1 MEGLATGVEHQIE
14 LTAESLWSEVAG
26 RLRGA
31 LNDTTYGTW
40 FGEAQGLELSGDRFV
55 IGVPNDFT
63 RDWIEGHFRGL
74 IGAAIRDV
82 TGEERPIELRISDA
96 GQLLPELLIEPEG
109 NGGVAHLQVEQV
121 AERIQPGKPES
132 GGFNTK
138 YTFDSFVIGSSNRF
152 AHAAALAV
160 AEAPA
165 QAYNPLFIYG
175 STGLGKT
182 HLLQAVAQYVS
193 ERIPPEIPALRE
205 PPRRSAASSAD
216 VGMNPKYTFDL
227 FVIGSSNRFAHAAA
241 LAVAEAPAQ
250 AYNPLFIYGGTGL
263 GKTHLMQAIA
273 QYVAEHSSE
282 LSVRYVT
289 SETFM
294 NDFINS
300 LRDKRIEGFKQRYRT
315 YDLLLVDDV
324 QFFEHKERIQEE
336 FFHTFNSLYE
346 AGSQIVMS
354 SDRPP
359 RDIATLEER
368 LRSRFEW
375 GLITD
380 IQPPD
385 LETRIAILRKKTKT
399 DGIHVPDPQVLSFIA
414 SRISTNIRELE
425 GALTRVVAFSS
436 LTGRSLSVELAE
448 DVLKDVFPQGEA
460 AEVSIR
466 RIQELVSERFQLTMD
481 ELCGDKRSQNIVYP
495 RQVAMYLSRE
505 LTDSSLPKIG
515 KEFGGRDHTTV
526 IHATSKIAR
535 LIREDRSVYNLV
547 QELTARVK
555 QVR

>member
-1 MEGLATGVEHQIE
+1 VEHQIE
-14 LTAESLWSEVAG
+14 LTAESLWGEVAG

-40 FGEAQGLELSGDRFV
+40 FGEARGLELEDNRFV
-55 IGVPNDFT
+55 LAVPNDFT
-63 RDWIEGHFRGL
+63 RDWIDGHFIGL

-82 TGEERPIELRISDA
+82 TGEERPIELRVIETPA
-96 GQLLPELLIEPEG
+96 AFEEPLLEG
-109 NGGVAHLQVEQV
+109 DKPVPVPAVG
-121 AERIQPGKPES
+121 ERAQASRPES
-132 GGFNTK
+132 GGFNSK
-138 YTFDSFVIGSSNRF
+138 YTFDS
-152 AHAAALAV
+152 
-160 AEAPA
+160 
-165 QAYNPLFIYG
+165 
-175 STGLGKT
+175 
-182 HLLQAVAQYVS
+182 
-193 ERIPPEIPALRE
+193 
-205 PPRRSAASSAD
+205 
-216 VGMNPKYTFDL
+216 

-263 GKTHLMQAIA
+263 GKTHLLQAVA
-273 QYVAEHSSE
+273 QYVSEHSSN

-315 YDLLLVDDV
+315 YDVLMIDDV

-359 RDIATLEER
+359 RDIATLEAR

-385 LETRIAILRKKTKT
+385 LETRIAILRKKVKT
-399 DGIHVPDPQVLSFIA
+399 DGINVPDPQVLTFIA
-414 SRISTNIRELE
+414 SRVSTNIRELE

-436 LTGRSLSVELAE
+436 LTGRSMSVELAQ

-460 AEVSIR
+460 AEVSIK
-466 RIQELVSERFQLTMD
+466 RIQDLVAERFSLSLE

>member
-1 MEGLATGVEHQIE
+1 MLAAPRAGEEWYRGVDRPIE
-14 LTAESLWSEVAG
+14 LTAESLWNEVAG
-26 RLRGA
+26 RLKGA
-31 LNDTTYGTW
+31 LNETTYRTW
-40 FGEAQGLELSGDRFV
+40 FAEAEGAELSDDAFV
-55 IGVPNDFT
+55 LGVPNDFT
-63 RDWIEGHFRGL
+63 REWIEGHFLGL
-74 IGAAIRDV
+74 IGAAVRDV
-82 TGEERPIELRISDA
+82 TGQERRVALSVTER
-96 GQLLPELLIEPEG
+96 LPAATPAPTEAPKG
-109 NGGVAHLQVEQV
+109 
-121 AERIQPGKPES
+121 RS
-132 GGFNTK
+132 GGAM
-138 YTFDSFVIGSSNRF
+138 DS
-152 AHAAALAV
+152 
-160 AEAPA
+160 
-165 QAYNPLFIYG
+165 
-175 STGLGKT
+175 
-182 HLLQAVAQYVS
+182 
-193 ERIPPEIPALRE
+193 
-205 PPRRSAASSAD
+205 
-216 VGMNPKYTFDL
+216 GMNPKYTFDL

-273 QYVAEHSSE
+273 QYVAEHSGD

-380 IQPPD
+380 VQPPD
-385 LETRIAILRKKTKT
+385 LETRIAILRKKVKT

-436 LTGRSLSVELAE
+436 LTGRALSVELAE

-460 AEVSIR
+460 AEVSIQ
-466 RIQELVSERFQLTMD
+466 RIQELVSERFQLTLD
-481 ELCGDKRSQNIVYP
+481 ELCGEKRSQNIVYP

>member
-1 MEGLATGVEHQIE
+1 VEKPIE
-14 LTAESLWSEVAG
+14 LTAEGVWNEISG
-26 RLRGA
+26 RLREA
-31 LNDTTYGTW
+31 LNENTFSTW
-40 FGEAQGLELSGDRFV
+40 FAQVDAAEITDDEFV
-55 IGVPNDFT
+55 LTVPNDFT
-63 RDWIEGHFRGL
+63 REWIEGHFLGL
-74 IGAAIRDV
+74 ISAALAEV
-82 TGEERPIELRISDA
+82 AGERAVRLQLSKRP
-96 GQLLPELLIEPEG
+96 
-109 NGGVAHLQVEQV
+109 
-121 AERIQPGKPES
+121 AERAVEAKPKLGDAPPQPGV
-132 GGFNTK
+132 GMNAK
-138 YTFDSFVIGSSNRF
+138 YTFDS
-152 AHAAALAV
+152 
-160 AEAPA
+160 
-165 QAYNPLFIYG
+165 
-175 STGLGKT
+175 
-182 HLLQAVAQYVS
+182 
-193 ERIPPEIPALRE
+193 
-205 PPRRSAASSAD
+205 
-216 VGMNPKYTFDL
+216 

-263 GKTHLMQAIA
+263 GKTHLLQAIA
-273 QYVAEHSSE
+273 QYVGEHPGN

-315 YDLLLVDDV
+315 YALLLVDDV

-346 AGSQIVMS
+346 SGSQIVMS

-385 LETRIAILRKKTKT
+385 LETRIAILRKRVKT
-399 DGIHVPDPQVLSFIA
+399 DNINADPQVLTFIA
-414 SRISTNIRELE
+414 SRVSTNIRELE
-425 GALTRVVAFSS
+425 GALTRVVAFCS
-436 LTGRSLSVELAE
+436 LTGRPMTEELAQ
-448 DVLKDVFPQGEA
+448 DVLKDVFPQGDLPQVTIE
-460 AEVSIR
+460 
-466 RIQELVSERFQLTMD
+466 RIQEIISDRFGLSLD
-481 ELCGDKRSQNIVYP
+481 ELCGDRRSQNIVYP

-515 KEFGGRDHTTV
+515 KQFGGRDHTTV

-547 QELTARVK
+547 QELTARIK

>member
-1 MEGLATGVEHQIE
+1 MEDQIE
-14 LTAESLWSEVAG
+14 LTAASLWNDVSG

-40 FGEAQGLELSGDRFV
+40 FAHTSGLELDDQRFV
-55 IGVPNDFT
+55 LAVPNDFT
-63 RDWIEGHFRGL
+63 RDWIEGHFLEL
-74 IGAAIRDV
+74 IGAAIRDI
-82 TGEERPIELRISDA
+82 TGTDRRIEL
-96 GQLLPELLIEPEG
+96 
-109 NGGVAHLQVEQV
+109 QVTNAPPPAAASEASSPSRV
-121 AERIQPGKPES
+121 TPVERLVPHRPES
-132 GGFNTK
+132 GGFNAK

-182 HLLQAVAQYVS
+182 HLLQAIAQYVS
-193 ERIPPEIPALRE
+193 EHSRE
-205 PPRRSAASSAD
+205 
-216 VGMNPKYTFDL
+216 M
-227 FVIGSSNRFAHAAA
+227 
-241 LAVAEAPAQ
+241 
-250 AYNPLFIYGGTGL
+250 
-263 GKTHLMQAIA
+263 
-273 QYVAEHSSE
+273 
-282 LSVRYVT
+282 SVRYVT

-315 YDLLLVDDV
+315 YDVLLIDDV

-385 LETRIAILRKKTKT
+385 LETRIAILRKKVKT
-399 DGIHVPDPQVLSFIA
+399 DGIHVPEPEVLTFIA
-414 SRISTNIRELE
+414 GRVSTNIRELE

-436 LTGRSLSVELAE
+436 LTGRPMSVELSQ

-460 AEVSIR
+460 AEVSIK
-466 RIQELVSERFQLTMD
+466 RIQDLVAERFSLSLE

>member
-1 MEGLATGVEHQIE
+1 VGGSRRSAQGSTQRHHVRNLVRRGPWPRARREPLCPRNPQRFHAQ
-14 LTAESLWSEVAG
+14 LD
-26 RLRGA
+26 RGA
-31 LNDTTYGTW
+31 LHRPDRRGHSRRHGTR
-40 FGEAQGLELSGDRFV
+40 AADRAASRRLPALEEPRSGTAARPV
-55 IGVPNDFT
+55 EIVP
-63 RDWIEGHFRGL
+63 
-74 IGAAIRDV
+74 A
-82 TGEERPIELRISDA
+82 
-96 GQLLPELLIEPEG
+96 
-109 NGGVAHLQVEQV
+109 
-121 AERIQPGKPES
+121 AERVLPGRPES
-132 GGFNTK
+132 GGFNSK
-138 YTFDSFVIGSSNRF
+138 YTFDS
-152 AHAAALAV
+152 
-160 AEAPA
+160 
-165 QAYNPLFIYG
+165 
-175 STGLGKT
+175 
-182 HLLQAVAQYVS
+182 
-193 ERIPPEIPALRE
+193 
-205 PPRRSAASSAD
+205 
-216 VGMNPKYTFDL
+216 

-263 GKTHLMQAIA
+263 GKTHLLQAVA
-273 QYVAEHSSE
+273 QYVSEHSSN

-300 LRDKRIEGFKQRYRT
+300 LRDKRIRT
-315 YDLLLVDDV
+315 YDVLMIDDV

-359 RDIATLEER
+359 RDIATLEAR

-385 LETRIAILRKKTKT
+385 LETRIAILRKKVKT
-399 DGIHVPDPQVLSFIA
+399 DGIHVPDTQVLTFIA
-414 SRISTNIRELE
+414 SRVSTNIRELE

-436 LTGRSLSVELAE
+436 LTGRAMSVELAQ

-460 AEVSIR
+460 AEVSIK
-466 RIQELVSERFQLTMD
+466 RIQDLVAERFNMSLE

>member
-1 MEGLATGVEHQIE
+1 MLAAGQETGRITASVEHQVE
-14 LTAESLWSEVAG
+14 LSTENLWEEISG
-26 RLRGA
+26 RLREA
-31 LNDTTYGTW
+31 LSDGTYSKW
-40 FGEAQGLELSGDRFV
+40 FGDVHELRLDDDTLV
-55 IGVPNDFT
+55 LTVPSEFT
-63 RDWIEGHFRGL
+63 RDWIEGNFLGL
-74 IGAAIRDV
+74 IGAAVRDIV
-82 TGEERPIELRISDA
+82 GIERPIELRVADGADTPTEDRA
-96 GQLLPELLIEPEG
+96 GSEG
-109 NGGVAHLQVEQV
+109 VVPMVQRLR
-121 AERIQPGKPES
+121 ERPES
-132 GGFNTK
+132 GGFNAK

-175 STGLGKT
+175 HTGLGKT
-182 HLLQAVAQYVS
+182 HLLQAVAQYV
-193 ERIPPEIPALRE
+193 
-205 PPRRSAASSAD
+205 
-216 VGMNPKYTFDL
+216 
-227 FVIGSSNRFAHAAA
+227 
-241 LAVAEAPAQ
+241 
-250 AYNPLFIYGGTGL
+250 
-263 GKTHLMQAIA
+263 
-273 QYVAEHSSE
+273 AEHSSE
-282 LSVRYVT
+282 LSVRYMT
-289 SETFM
+289 SEAFV

-300 LRDKRIEGFKQRYRT
+300 LRDKRIEGFKQRYRG
-315 YDLLLVDDV
+315 YDVLLIDDV
-324 QFFEHKERIQEE
+324 QFFEGKERFQEE

-346 AGSQIVMS
+346 AGSQIVLS

-385 LETRIAILRKKTKT
+385 LETRIAILRKKVKV
-399 DGIHVPDPQVLSFIA
+399 DGIHVHDEQVLTFTA
-414 SRISTNIRELE
+414 SRVSTNIRELE

-436 LTGRSLSVELAE
+436 LTGRPMTVELAQ
-448 DVLKDVFPQGEA
+448 DVLRDVFPQGEA
-460 AEVSIR
+460 AEVSIK
-466 RIQELVSERFQLTMD
+466 RIQDLVAERFSLSLD

>member
-1 MEGLATGVEHQIE
+1 VEHQIE
-14 LTAESLWSEVAG
+14 LTAESLWSEVSG

-40 FGEAQGLELSGDRFV
+40 FREASGLELSDDRFV
-55 IGVPNDFT
+55 LGVPNDFT
-63 RDWIEGHFRGL
+63 RDWIEGHFLGL

-82 TGEERPIELRISDA
+82 TGSERPIELRLVETSTVTA
-96 GQLLPELLIEPEG
+96 GGGDGPAEPTAAPA
-109 NGGVAHLQVEQV
+109 VAVPIHH
-121 AERIQPGKPES
+121 RPES
-132 GGFNTK
+132 GGFNAK
-138 YTFDSFVIGSSNRF
+138 YTFDS
-152 AHAAALAV
+152 
-160 AEAPA
+160 
-165 QAYNPLFIYG
+165 
-175 STGLGKT
+175 
-182 HLLQAVAQYVS
+182 
-193 ERIPPEIPALRE
+193 
-205 PPRRSAASSAD
+205 
-216 VGMNPKYTFDL
+216 

-263 GKTHLMQAIA
+263 GKTHLLQAIA
-273 QYVAEHSSE
+273 QYVSEHSSD

-315 YDLLLVDDV
+315 YDVLLIDDV

-359 RDIATLEER
+359 REIATLEER

-385 LETRIAILRKKTKT
+385 LETRIAILRKKVKT
-399 DGIHVPDPQVLSFIA
+399 DGIHVPDPQVLTFIA
-414 SRISTNIRELE
+414 GRVSTNIRELE

-436 LTGRSLSVELAE
+436 LTARAMSVELAQ

-460 AEVSIR
+460 AEVSIK
-466 RIQELVSERFQLTMD
+466 RIQDLVAERFNMSLE

-526 IHATSKIAR
+526 IHANAKIAR

>member
-1 MEGLATGVEHQIE
+1 VEKPIE
-14 LTAESLWSEVAG
+14 LTAEGVWDEVSR
-26 RLRGA
+26 RLREA
-31 LNDTTYGTW
+31 LNGNTFSTW
-40 FGEAQGLELSGDRFV
+40 FAEVEALEINDRELV
-55 IGVPNDFT
+55 LTVPNDFT
-63 RDWIEGHFRGL
+63 RDWIDGHFL
-74 IGAAIRDV
+74 DV
-82 TGEERPIELRISDA
+82 ITAVVDEVAGERSVRLAVRQTGEVDVVARPDPPRKRGQA
-96 GQLLPELLIEPEG
+96 GLG
-109 NGGVAHLQVEQV
+109 MNA
-121 AERIQPGKPES
+121 
-132 GGFNTK
+132 K
-138 YTFDSFVIGSSNRF
+138 YTFDS
-152 AHAAALAV
+152 
-160 AEAPA
+160 
-165 QAYNPLFIYG
+165 
-175 STGLGKT
+175 
-182 HLLQAVAQYVS
+182 
-193 ERIPPEIPALRE
+193 
-205 PPRRSAASSAD
+205 
-216 VGMNPKYTFDL
+216 

-263 GKTHLMQAIA
+263 GKTHLLQAVA
-273 QYVAEHSSE
+273 QYVGEHSSG
-282 LSVRYVT
+282 LTVRYVT

-346 AGSQIVMS
+346 TGSQIVMS

-385 LETRIAILRKKTKT
+385 LETRIAILRKRVKT
-399 DGIHVPDPQVLSFIA
+399 DNIHVPDPQVLTFIA
-414 SRISTNIRELE
+414 SRVSTNIRELE
-425 GALTRVVAFSS
+425 GALTRVVAFCS
-436 LTGRSLSVELAE
+436 LTGRPMSEELAQ
-448 DVLKDVFPQGEA
+448 DVLKDVFPQGDLPQVTIE
-460 AEVSIR
+460 
-466 RIQELVSERFQLTMD
+466 RIQEIISDRFGLSLE

-515 KEFGGRDHTTV
+515 KQFGGRDHTTV

-535 LIREDRSVYNLV
+535 MIREDRSVYNLV
-547 QELTARVK
+547 QELTARIK

>member
-1 MEGLATGVEHQIE
+1 MLAAEPETGRIRASVEHQVE
-14 LTAESLWSEVAG
+14 LSTENLWEEISG
-26 RLRGA
+26 RLKEA
-31 LNDTTYGTW
+31 LSDGTYSKW
-40 FGEAQGLELSGDRFV
+40 FGDVHELVLEGDTLV
-55 IGVPNDFT
+55 LTVPSEFT
-63 RDWIEGHFRGL
+63 RDWIEGHFLGL
-74 IGAAIRDV
+74 IGAAVRDIV
-82 TGEERPIELRISDA
+82 GIERPIELKVA
-96 GQLLPELLIEPEG
+96 GGAEASAEDRAASEG
-109 NGGVAHLQVEQV
+109 FVPMVQRPHG
-121 AERIQPGKPES
+121 RPES
-132 GGFNTK
+132 GGFNAK

-182 HLLQAVAQYVS
+182 HLLHAV
-193 ERIPPEIPALRE
+193 
-205 PPRRSAASSAD
+205 
-216 VGMNPKYTFDL
+216 
-227 FVIGSSNRFAHAAA
+227 
-241 LAVAEAPAQ
+241 
-250 AYNPLFIYGGTGL
+250 
-263 GKTHLMQAIA
+263 A

-282 LSVRYVT
+282 LSVRYMT
-289 SETFM
+289 SEAFV

-300 LRDKRIEGFKQRYRT
+300 LRDKRIEGFKQRYRG
-315 YDLLLVDDV
+315 YDVLLIDDV
-324 QFFEHKERIQEE
+324 QFFEGKERFQEE

-346 AGSQIVMS
+346 AGSQIVLS

-385 LETRIAILRKKTKT
+385 LETRIAILRKKVKV
-399 DGIHVPDPQVLSFIA
+399 DGIHVHDEQVLTFIA
-414 SRISTNIRELE
+414 GRVSTNIRELE

-436 LTGRSLSVELAE
+436 LTGRPMTVELAQ
-448 DVLKDVFPQGEA
+448 DVLRDVFPQGEA
-460 AEVSIR
+460 AQVSIK
-466 RIQELVSERFQLTMD
+466 RIQDLVAERFSLSLE
-481 ELCGDKRSQNIVYP
+481 ELCGEKRSQNIVYP

-526 IHATSKIAR
+526 IHATSKISR